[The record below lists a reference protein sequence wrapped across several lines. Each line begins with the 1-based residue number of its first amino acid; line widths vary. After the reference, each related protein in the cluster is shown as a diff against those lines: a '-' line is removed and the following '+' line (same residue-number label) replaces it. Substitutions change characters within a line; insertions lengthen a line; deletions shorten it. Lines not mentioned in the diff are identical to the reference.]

1 MNKEIIKARLQRLK
15 INKTTEAYRLLNEWL
30 QVPENPKI
38 RTCWKTGT
46 GRFCHNLDYTSDF
59 TTLLAKLGVRYEL
72 GNDAPRGGKNGNYVQ
87 IKMIKL

>member
-1 MNKEIIKARLQRLK
+1 MNKDIIKARLQRLK

-59 TTLLAKLGVRYEL
+59 TTLLAKLGVRYEI

>member
-1 MNKEIIKARLQRLK
+1 MKKETIKDRLQRLK
-15 INKTTEAYRLLNEWL
+15 INKTSAAYRLLNEWL

-46 GRFCHNLDYTSDF
+46 GRFCHNLDYTSDLA
-59 TTLLAKLGVRYEL
+59 TLLARLGVRYEI

>member
-38 RTCWKTGT
+38 RTCWKIGT
-46 GRFCHNLDYTSDF
+46 GRFCHNLDYTSDLA
-59 TTLLAKLGVRYEL
+59 TLLARLGVRYEI

>member
-1 MNKEIIKARLQRLK
+1 MKKETIKARLNRLA
-15 INKTTEAYRLLNEWL
+15 INKNTAAFRLLNEWL

-59 TTLLAKLGVRYEL
+59 ITLLAKLGVRYEI
-72 GNDAPRGGKNGNYVQ
+72 GNDAPLGGKTGNYVQ

>member
-1 MNKEIIKARLQRLK
+1 MNKEIIKARLQRLN
-15 INKTTEAYRLLNEWL
+15 INKTTAAYRLLNEWL

-59 TTLLAKLGVRYEL
+59 TTLLARLGVRYEI
-72 GNDAPRGGKNGNYVQ
+72 GNDAPRGGKNGIYVQ

>member
-59 TTLLAKLGVRYEL
+59 TTLLAKLGVRFEI

>member
-38 RTCWKTGT
+38 RTCWKTGK

-59 TTLLAKLGVRYEL
+59 TTLLAKLGVRYEM

>member
-1 MNKEIIKARLQRLK
+1 MNKEIIKARLQRLN

-46 GRFCHNLDYTSDF
+46 GRFCHNLDYTSDLA
-59 TTLLAKLGVRYEL
+59 TLLARLGVRYEI

-87 IKMIKL
+87 IKMINL

>member
-38 RTCWKTGT
+38 RTCWNTGT
-46 GRFCHNLDYTSDF
+46 GSFCHNLDYTSDF
-59 TTLLAKLGVRYEL
+59 TTLLAKLGVRYEI

>member
-59 TTLLAKLGVRYEL
+59 TTLLARLGVRYEI
-72 GNDAPRGGKNGNYVQ
+72 GNDAPRGGKNGIYVQ

>member
-59 TTLLAKLGVRYEL
+59 TTLLARLGVIYEI